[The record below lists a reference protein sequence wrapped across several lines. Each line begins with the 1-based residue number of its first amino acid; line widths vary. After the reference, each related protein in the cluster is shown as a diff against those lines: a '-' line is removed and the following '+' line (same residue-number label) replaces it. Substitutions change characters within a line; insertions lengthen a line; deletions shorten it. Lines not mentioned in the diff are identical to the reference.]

1 MDGQLAAVLVI
12 LGAAG
17 IYLIRGT
24 WRTWFGSSVS
34 CGSGCGKCSSA
45 APQEEPAGRRISLPR
60 V

>member
-17 IYLIRGT
+17 LYLIRGT
-24 WRTWFGSSVS
+24 WKTWFGSSRG
-34 CGSGCGKCSSA
+34 CGSGCGKCP
-45 APQEEPAGRRISLPR
+45 APTNEEPAGRRIALPR